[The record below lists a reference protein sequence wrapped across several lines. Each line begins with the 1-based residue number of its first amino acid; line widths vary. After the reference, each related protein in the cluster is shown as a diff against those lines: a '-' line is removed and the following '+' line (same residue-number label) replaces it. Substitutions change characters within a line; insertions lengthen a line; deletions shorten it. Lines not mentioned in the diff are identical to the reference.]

1 MNSELSLAE
10 LPIDLS
16 TCEEEP
22 IHTPGAIQPHGILIV
37 LAEPGLEILQ
47 ISRNTELLLGYAP
60 DRLLGQPLSR
70 LLSASQMA
78 LLNEALSQDHL
89 PVTNPLK
96 FGMGTPTG
104 VTLDGVVH
112 RNPDGILILELLPAA
127 DHIGQVATQTS
138 SFAFFH
144 LVKATTHHLQHAT
157 SLQELCEI
165 AAREIRRL
173 SGFDRVM
180 IYRFD
185 EQKNGEVIV
194 DDKREDL
201 ESWLHLHYPAAD
213 IPPMARSL
221 YQRRWLRL
229 ITDVSYEP
237 AELLPRHYPLNDT
250 PLDLSD
256 AVLRSVSPIHIEYLH
271 NMKVGATM
279 TISLLKDN
287 ELWGLIA
294 CHHYTPRYIPY
305 ELSAACEFLG
315 QVMSMELAAKETLA
329 DVDYR
334 IHLKSLPGKFL
345 EWMTAEA
352 NFIDGLTQHEP
363 TLLDLVSAQGAA
375 ICFND
380 RITLVGETPSL
391 PEVKALTTW
400 LGQTCTDP
408 IFASHCLSKHY
419 PAAEAFKDTAS
430 GLLAIAISSPP
441 RHYVLWFRPEVIRT
455 VHWAGN
461 PHRPVEVVRSG
472 DMLRLSPRRS
482 FALWQEI
489 VRLQSL
495 PWQPCELEA
504 ALALRQ
510 EIIDIVLRQADELA
524 QLNASLK
531 RSEACLREKAEQL
544 ETALYNLRQTQAQL
558 VQTEKMSSLGQLV
571 AGIAHEINN
580 PVNFIHGNLEHANQY
595 TQDLLQLL
603 QLFLKKSPLDPEIE
617 AYIDDIDLEFLAE
630 DLPKLINSMQIGV
643 DRIQKIIISL
653 RHFSRLD
660 EAEKKPVD
668 IHEGIDSTLTI
679 LKHRLKAKPE
689 CPAIKVIKN
698 YGKLPLVECY
708 AGQLNQVFMNVLS
721 NAIDALEEAV
731 EAGKWSCDA
740 GESDSSP
747 YIKIITEMADD
758 NTVQIHIQDNAMG
771 IPPEAQARLFD
782 PFFTSKPIGKGTGL
796 GLAISYQIV
805 VERHGGSLT
814 CQSQANVGTEFSIKI
829 PLHPEVP
836 KTD

>member
-10 LPIDLS
+10 LPFDLS

-22 IHTPGAIQPHGILIV
+22 IHIPGSIQPHGILIV

-47 ISRNTELLLGYAP
+47 ISRNTDLLLGYSP
-60 DRLLGQPLSR
+60 NDLLGQPLSK
-70 LLSASQMA
+70 LLNAPQLA
-78 LLNEALSQDHL
+78 LLNHALRQDHL
-89 PVTNPLK
+89 PSINPLK
-96 FGMGTPTG
+96 LAMETQTG
-104 VTLDGVVH
+104 AVLDGVIH
-112 RNPDGILILELLPAA
+112 RNPDGILILELLPTT
-127 DHIGQVATQTS
+127 DSVTQTTTQAS
-138 SFAFFH
+138 TFAFFH

-157 SLQELCEI
+157 SLQDLCEI

-213 IPPMARSL
+213 IPPRARSL
-221 YQRRWLRL
+221 YQRRWIRL
-229 ITDVSYEP
+229 ISDVNYQA
-237 AELLPRHYPLNDT
+237 AELVPRHYPLNDT

-256 AVLRSVSPIHIEYLH
+256 AILRSVSPIHVEYLQ
-271 NMKVGATM
+271 NMEVGATM
-279 TISLLKDN
+279 TISLLKDH

-305 ELSAACEFLG
+305 ELSAACEFVG
-315 QVMSMELAAKETLA
+315 QVMSMELAAKEALA

-334 IHLKSLPGKFL
+334 IHLKSLPGQFL

-380 RITLVGETPSL
+380 RITLVGKTPRL
-391 PEVKALTTW
+391 PEIKALTTW
-400 LGQTCTDP
+400 LGRTCTEP
-408 IFASHCLSKHY
+408 IFASHCLSDHY

-441 RHYVLWFRPEVIRT
+441 RNYVLWFRPEVIRT
-455 VHWAGN
+455 VYWAGD
-461 PHRPVEVVRSG
+461 PHRPVEVTPAG
-472 DMLRLSPRRS
+472 DKLRLSPRRS
-482 FALWQEI
+482 FALWKEI
-489 VRLQSL
+489 VQLQSL

-510 EIIDIVLRQADELA
+510 EIIDIVLRQATELA
-524 QLNASLK
+524 HLNASLT

-544 ETALYNLRQTQAQL
+544 ETALYDLRQTQAQL

-580 PVNFIHGNLEHANQY
+580 PVNFIHGNLEHANHY
-595 TQDLLQLL
+595 TQDLLELL
-603 QLFLKKSPLDPEIE
+603 QLFLKKFPTDPEIE
-617 AYIDDIDLEFLAE
+617 AYIEDIDLEFLTE
-630 DLPKLINSMQIGV
+630 DLPKLISSMQIGV

-668 IHEGIDSTLTI
+668 VHEGIDSTLTI

-689 CPAIKVIKN
+689 YPAIKITKN
-698 YGKLPLVECY
+698 YGKLPLLECY
-708 AGQLNQVFMNVLS
+708 AGQLNQVFMNILS

-731 EAGKWSCDA
+731 EAGKWSRDVA
-740 GESDSSP
+740 ESDTSP
-747 YIKIITEMADD
+747 YINIITEMTDD
-758 NTVQIHIQDNAMG
+758 EAIQIHIQDNATG
-771 IPPEAQARLFD
+771 ILPEVQARLFD

-814 CQSQANVGTEFSIKI
+814 CQSQPNVGTEFTIKI
-829 PLHPEVP
+829 PLHPDVP
-836 KTD
+836 KAD